1 MRIRLLAVA
10 MLLGLTGTF
19 VAAQR
24 PVTGVQSSHA
34 MVTTT
39 DLSEDP
45 GDRELSSALFQTLQ
59 DLRRA
64 EDAYYDVHGRYT
76 ADRHALDGYRPLPG
90 ARVFMTAGGDWY
102 VVYAE
107 FAGKTIQQITVWR
120 SDASLVVSGDMS
132 AQ

>member
-1 MRIRLLAVA
+1 MRIRLLIVA

-24 PVTGVQSSHA
+24 PVTGVPSSHA

-64 EDAYYDVHGRYT
+64 EDAHYDVHGRYT
-76 ADRHALDGYRPLPG
+76 ADRHALEGYRPLAG
-90 ARVFMTAGGDWY
+90 AQVVMTAGRDWY

-107 FAGKTIQQITVWR
+107 LPGKTIQQMTVWR
-120 SDASLVVSGDMS
+120 SDASPVISGDLS
-132 AQ
+132 AR